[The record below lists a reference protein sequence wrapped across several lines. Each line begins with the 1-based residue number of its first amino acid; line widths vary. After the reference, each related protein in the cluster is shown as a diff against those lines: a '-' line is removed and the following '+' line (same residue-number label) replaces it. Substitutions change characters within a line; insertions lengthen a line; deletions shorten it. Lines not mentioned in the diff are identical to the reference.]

1 MKAEMNRQ
9 AEQYI
14 RQKKAK
20 SRITTVVAVL
30 SVLVAL
36 ITTYILMLPGI
47 TMEYGMVCGLEE
59 HQHSEACY
67 LMQPVCGEEER
78 ASLSV
83 ETISFV
89 CGAEPH
95 VHTSDCYNASGER

>member
-1 MKAEMNRQ
+1 MNRQ

-14 RQKKAK
+14 RQSKTK
-20 SRITTVVAVL
+20 SRIVKIVTVL

-36 ITTYILMLPGI
+36 ITTYILILPGI

-67 LMQPVCGEEER
+67 TQGIVCGQKER
-78 ASLSV
+78 EAV
-83 ETISFV
+83 TTETVSMV
-89 CGAEPH
+89 CR
-95 VHTSDCYNASGER
+95 V